1 MGFVDY
7 ERQSRWERSK
17 KAKEKGK
24 VQLKAS
30 LVLRKINGKLK
41 LFSCRCTN
49 INKHRCYHGLK
60 PAMSLLKY
68 IPLMLVARL
77 LKATSLWPPEHQ
89 GLDKVGSKY
98 ILQIVTLSVV
108 SPKKTNTKTKWVQ
121 FQLCFFS
128 LTAKSFSLR
137 HKLNWRQAD
146 KRAKVRNIHRPSLES
161 GTVHTGSTESCV
173 RWSSHLVLQHFPAD
187 LSSAWSKFWL
197 QVWN

>member
-1 MGFVDY
+1 MRG
-7 ERQSRWERSK
+7 EAGERSK

-77 LKATSLWPPEHQ
+77 LKATSL
-89 GLDKVGSKY
+89 
-98 ILQIVTLSVV
+98 
-108 SPKKTNTKTKWVQ
+108 
-121 FQLCFFS
+121 
-128 LTAKSFSLR
+128 
-137 HKLNWRQAD
+137 
-146 KRAKVRNIHRPSLES
+146 
-161 GTVHTGSTESCV
+161 
-173 RWSSHLVLQHFPAD
+173 
-187 LSSAWSKFWL
+187 
-197 QVWN
+197 

>member
-7 ERQSRWERSK
+7 ERRSRLERSK

-60 PAMSLLKY
+60 PAMALLKY

-77 LKATSLWPPEHQ
+77 LKATSL
-89 GLDKVGSKY
+89 
-98 ILQIVTLSVV
+98 
-108 SPKKTNTKTKWVQ
+108 
-121 FQLCFFS
+121 
-128 LTAKSFSLR
+128 
-137 HKLNWRQAD
+137 
-146 KRAKVRNIHRPSLES
+146 
-161 GTVHTGSTESCV
+161 
-173 RWSSHLVLQHFPAD
+173 
-187 LSSAWSKFWL
+187 
-197 QVWN
+197 